1 MLWKFFKEHKQELG
15 GVMELLTTPEVVKQ
29 LRDEMQ
35 RREKSKDAERQKGLH
50 KTQTKIYPNSEENN
64 ISSSDDESDNENDDT
79 VYRFRSVYGFR
90 DHTRERKMKCSLYVA
105 FAMYALNVLQNVFM
119 RMVILLYILFSW
131 RHLKKLMTIF
141 VID

>member
-1 MLWKFFKEHKQELG
+1 MLWKIFKEHKQEFG

-35 RREKSKDAERQKGLH
+35 RREKSIDAERQKGLH

-64 ISSSDDESDNENDDT
+64 ISSSDDESDNENDGT

-90 DHTRERKMKCSLYVA
+90 DPTRERKMKCSLYVT
-105 FAMYALNVLQNVFM
+105 FVMSALNVLQNVFM
-119 RMVILLYILFSW
+119 RMMILLYILFSW

-141 VID
+141 VVD